1 MDLDSTNFCSADS
14 KVRNVDL
21 YPREGEGAEG
31 PDRRRVWLSLFAQ
44 YSRSG
49 WLLGFVSLRA
59 EDGHVPDGHM
69 SSLSVTRIISGVVR
83 RCLRHRTYFAILGL
97 RRCFVEKTLWRPN
110 LPMRWCRMEGNEMVW
125 Y

>member
-21 YPREGEGAEG
+21 CPREGEGAEG
-31 PDRRRVWLSLFAQ
+31 PDRRWVWLSLFAQ

-59 EDGHVPDGHM
+59 EDGRVPDGPM

-97 RRCFVEKTLWRPN
+97 RRCFVEN
-110 LPMRWCRMEGNEMVW
+110 PMAAKPPDEMV
-125 Y
+125 